1 MAAVTICSD
10 FGAQKNKVSHCFHC
24 FPIYSHE
31 MMGPD
36 ALTIGQTQL
45 EASCHRSM
53 ETTACRNQFL
63 RHRTGEGGK
72 GMNLRTHRPGT
83 NMYYY
88 PHFIEQ
94 VMELSK
100 SY

>member
-10 FGAQKNKVSHCFHC
+10 FGAQKNKSDTVS
-24 FPIYSHE
+24 PSIPHE

-72 GMNLRTHRPGT
+72 GMDLRTHRPRT

-100 SY
+100 SC